1 MLHLQLQLEENN
13 MDQDTI
19 LKYKKIIIITLII
32 FVVILLI
39 ATLLFSM
46 NRNGGSTNSII
57 PIGQAPTPE
66 VTGDFTGFVEPEFT
80 TEEQAEIDQNTE
92 LYKLS
97 PFNGNGFTITYNYET
112 FQYDV
117 IILDPITE
125 SRNNFNSFINAQF
138 SAIPQEKFNI
148 MEMSTL

>member
-1 MLHLQLQLEENN
+1 
-13 MDQDTI
+13 MDPDTI
-19 LKYKKIIIITLII
+19 LKNKKIIIITLVL
-32 FVVILLI
+32 FVFILLI
-39 ATLLFSM
+39 AILLLTL
-46 NRNGGSTNSII
+46 NRNTNNNNTII
-57 PIGQAPTPE
+57 PNGQAPTPE
-66 VTGDFTGFVEPEFT
+66 VTGDFTGYVEPEFT

-117 IILDPITE
+117 IILDPIAE

-138 SAIPQEKFNI
+138 SAIPEEKFNI